1 MPLDTS
7 IALSLKPLQLNDP
20 LETQV
25 RRQQVQANA
34 LAMRSAESQNALAQK
49 AALDKQVMGKL
60 YAESY
65 DSNTGSVD
73 YTKLAKRAAQLGM
86 GNEIPAIQTAGQ
98 EFKAKQQATT
108 KDFNANVSSSMD
120 NARMRLEGVRT
131 PEQFMQW
138 HEQNHNDPT
147 LKEYF
152 DRIGV
157 TPEQS
162 RAQIAAVANDP
173 AAFAD
178 LLQKAQ
184 LGLAKAQTAVNE
196 QANRG
201 VTMRGQDIGAA
212 TAKAGQ
218 QVTMRGQDIGA
229 ATARRSQDL
238 QASAIGHV
246 IKNPDGSSSLVS
258 NQGKVVSTLTPAA
271 GPKANDGR
279 KMLGDTLDEIYGYYN
294 TLKSQGAAASSQSGT
309 LLGNIGA
316 GLRGSLPG
324 EAVESLM
331 GTKAQTARDSIRMA
345 RPMIIASLKD
355 ALHLSAQQLNSNKEL
370 QLWLSAA
377 TDPTK
382 SYEANIAALN
392 NLARVANTG
401 KIYTAPAPTAQAGTA
416 RGGVDTSNPL
426 LK

>member
-1 MPLDTS
+1 MPLDTN

-34 LAMRSAESQNALAQK
+34 LTMRNAENQNALARQ
-49 AALDKQVMGKL
+49 AALDKQVMGKI
-60 YAESY
+60 YAEAL
-65 DSNTGSVD
+65 DPKTGRVD
-73 YTKLAKRAAQLGM
+73 YSKVAARAGQLGM
-86 GNEIPAIQTAGQ
+86 GGEIPALQNAGLEAEGKYQ
-98 EFKAKQQATT
+98 SNT
-108 KDFNANVSSSMD
+108 KDQLANVTTSFNLSRQRLDGVQTKEELKAWSAENHKD
-120 NARMRLEGVRT
+120 PVLKPWLDARGVD
-131 PEQFMQW
+131 E
-138 HEQNHNDPT
+138 N
-147 LKEYF
+147 
-152 DRIGV
+152 
-157 TPEQS
+157 QS
-162 RAQIAAVANDP
+162 QAAIDALPDDP
-173 AAFAD
+173 AAIANYV
-178 LLQKAQ
+178 QKAA
-184 LGLAKAQTAVNE
+184 LGSVEFQKTVEA

-201 VTMRGQDIGAA
+201 VTMRGQDISAA

-218 QVTMRGQDIGA
+218 QVTMRGQDIQ
-229 ATARRSQDL
+229 ATTTRRGQDL

-324 EAVESLM
+324 EAVEGLM

-416 RGGVDTSNPL
+416 RGDVDTSNIL

>member
-1 MPLDTS
+1 M
-7 IALSLKPLQLNDP
+7 
-20 LETQV
+20 
-25 RRQQVQANA
+25 
-34 LAMRSAESQNALAQK
+34 
-49 AALDKQVMGKL
+49 
-60 YAESY
+60 
-65 DSNTGSVD
+65 
-73 YTKLAKRAAQLGM
+73 
-86 GNEIPAIQTAGQ
+86 
-98 EFKAKQQATT
+98 
-108 KDFNANVSSSMD
+108 
-120 NARMRLEGVRT
+120 
-131 PEQFMQW
+131 
-138 HEQNHNDPT
+138 
-147 LKEYF
+147 
-152 DRIGV
+152 
-157 TPEQS
+157 
-162 RAQIAAVANDP
+162 ANDP

-184 LGLAKAQTAVNE
+184 LGLVKAQTAVNE
-196 QANRG
+196 EANRG
-201 VTMRGQDIGAA
+201 VTMRGQDINAA

-229 ATARRSQDL
+229 ATARRGQNL

-294 TLKSQGAAASSQSGT
+294 TLKSQGGAASSQSGT

-316 GLRGSLPG
+316 GVRGSIPG

-377 TDPTK
+377 TDPSK
-382 SYEANIAALN
+382 SYEANMAALN

-401 KIYTAPAPTAQAGTA
+401 KIYAAPVPAAQAGA
-416 RGGVDTSNPL
+416 PRGGGVDTSNPL